1 LRFRKQLYLFMNNN
15 LPLVS
20 VIVATYNGDKYLLEQ
35 LDSIANQTYK
45 NIEIIICDD
54 DSFDNTKKIIKDFA
68 ESHKRVF
75 YYLNISNQGVNK
87 NFEQGFLK
95 ATGEFVAISDQDD
108 IWKPEKI
115 EKQMLLFKTEDIILV
130 HSGSLAFIDNS
141 LPLNKTSLSGSK
153 QMTGNDPKKLLLR
166 NTIAGHNII
175 FRKKLLHHIL
185 PLPENV
191 YYDWWL
197 CEVATCYG
205 EIAAT
210 NQVLAYQRYHD
221 QNLTLYN
228 RTTKKQ
234 TIREYNERINAIKT
248 FITIKNLKQSD
259 KKFMENLLS
268 KMETLENRNFSIKLF
283 FFLLKNTPTFFFYKT
298 KWIPYLSYIK
308 AAYRM
313 SFKVKA

>member
-1 LRFRKQLYLFMNNN
+1 MNND

-20 VIVATYNGDKYLLEQ
+20 IIVATYNGDKYLLEQ

-54 DSFDNTKKIIKDFA
+54 GSTDNTKKIIQDFA
-68 ESHKRVF
+68 ESHIGVF
-75 YYLNISNQGVNK
+75 YYFNISNQGVNK

-95 ATGEFVAISDQDD
+95 ATGDFIAISDQDD

-115 EKQMLLFKTEDIILV
+115 EQQMLLFKTEDTILV
-130 HSGSLAFIDNS
+130 HSGSLVFKDNN
-141 LPLNKTSLSGSK
+141 LPQNKISLSGSK
-153 QMTGNDPKKLLLR
+153 QMTGNDPKRLLLR

-175 FRKKLLHHIL
+175 FRKKLLQHIL

-197 CEVATCYG
+197 SEVAACYG
-205 EIAAT
+205 KIVAT
-210 NQVLAYQRYHD
+210 NQVLAYQRHHD

-234 TIREYNERINAIKT
+234 TVREYIERVNAIKA
-248 FITIKNLKQSD
+248 FITIKALKQSD
-259 KKFMENLLS
+259 RKFMENLLW
-268 KMETLENRNFSIKLF
+268 KMETLENRKFSIKLF
-283 FFLLKNTPTFFFYKT
+283 YFLLKKSPTLFFYKT
-298 KWIPYLSYIK
+298 KWVPYLSYIK
-308 AAYRM
+308 TAYRM
-313 SFKVKA
+313 SFKV

>member
-1 LRFRKQLYLFMNNN
+1 LGLRKLLYLIMNNN

-20 VIVATYNGDKYLLEQ
+20 IIVATYNGEKYLLEQ

-45 NIEIIICDD
+45 NIEIIVCDD
-54 DSFDNTKKIIKDFA
+54 CSSDGTEKIIKAFA
-68 ESHKRVF
+68 ENHKRVF
-75 YYLNISNQGVNK
+75 YYLNMSNQGVNK

-95 ATGEFVAISDQDD
+95 ATGDFIAISDQDD

-115 EKQMLLFKTEDIILV
+115 EQQMLLFTKEDIILA
-130 HSGSLAFIDNS
+130 HSGSLAFRDNG
-141 LPLNKTSLSGSK
+141 LPPNKKLLFGSK

-175 FRKKLLHHIL
+175 FRKKLLPHIL

-210 NQVLAYQRYHD
+210 NQVLAYQRHHD
-221 QNLTLYN
+221 QNLTLYH

-234 TIREYNERINAIKT
+234 TIREYIERINAIKA
-248 FITIKNLKQSD
+248 FITIKGLKESD
-259 KKFMENLLS
+259 KKFMKNLLS
-268 KMETLENRNFSIKLF
+268 KMETLEKRNFSIKLF
-283 FFLLKNTPTFFFYKT
+283 YFLLKNTATFFFYKT
-298 KWIPYLSYIK
+298 KRIPYLSYIK

-313 SFKVKA
+313 SFKVKG